1 MKRTLMALAVL
12 CVAVLV
18 GCQKPQEKTG
28 APKSAETPTA
38 ALEPV
43 YVTISIDPATNKPK
57 ADPDPVAIKPNQ
69 EVVWQTSP
77 ADKEFVVFFKTE
89 TPFQDRYFNNN
100 SKKSGKSKVTVPP
113 GQEKKFSYGIMFDGK
128 ETDPD
133 VIIKPG
139 GGATDK

>member
-1 MKRTLMALAVL
+1 MKSTLLAAAVL
-12 CVAVLV
+12 CVAVLS
-18 GCQKPQEKTG
+18 GCQKPEE
-28 APKSAETPTA
+28 KSAEPKGAAETTE

-57 ADPDPVAIKPNQ
+57 ADPDPVPIKPNQ
-69 EVVWQTSP
+69 QVVWQTSP
-77 ADKEFVVFFKTE
+77 ADKEFVVFFKTD

-128 ETDPD
+128 ETDPE

-139 GGATDK
+139 K